1 MTTTTLVKGPEGGCV
16 MVALYMIESNTSVS
30 CFLPSFLP
38 SVDESALSVNCREI
52 RLSLHCAFFCILN
65 IY

>member
-1 MTTTTLVKGPEGGCV
+1 MTTTTLVKGPEGGRV

-30 CFLPSFLP
+30 CFLPS
-38 SVDESALSVNCREI
+38 VDQCALSVNCREI